1 MTISLVPG
9 SVALEGGVSLLE
21 LARATSG
28 RPCGEDVRCSGVS
41 TDTRSIAPGELFVAL
56 RGPRL
61 DGHEFIAQAK
71 ERGAA
76 AVLVSRDID
85 GGYGLPAVYVEDTLA
100 ALGRLASWWRQRYA
114 VPVVAVTGSNG
125 KTTVKEMIARILSAL
140 GPGVVTRGNLNNEI
154 GVPLT
159 LLGLNSGHRY
169 AVIEMGAR
177 GPGDIAWLSGV
188 AQPNVAVVTN
198 AAPAHL
204 AGFGDITGVARAKGE
219 IFSGLPDTGVAVVN
233 EDDPRVGLWRVM
245 ADGRRVVSFG
255 IRHPADV
262 SARALESNDA
272 PGCSFDLCMPHG
284 RARVA
289 LRVPGRHNVMNAL
302 AAAAA
307 AFGMGATIEQIVA
320 GLESMTG
327 VPRRLQ
333 MRPGLYGSLIIDDTY
348 NANPG
353 SVKAALEVL
362 ALCGRDGE
370 KLLVLGDM
378 GELGNAAQALH
389 EQIGRQARV
398 AGVSSIHALGELAC
412 VAAGTFGPGS
422 HHYPEREA
430 LIRGVREALR
440 ERAGAGSQ
448 VTVLVKGSRFMRME
462 LVADALSADGPGQGA
477 GGVGGV
483 VGSAVSG
490 WLHGRE
496 D

>member
-1 MTISLVPG
+1 MTISVVPG

-21 LARATSG
+21 LAQATGG
-28 RPCGEDVRCSGVS
+28 RPCGDDVRCTGVS
-41 TDTRSIAPGELFVAL
+41 TDTRSIAPGELFIAL
-56 RGPRL
+56 CGPRF
-61 DGHEFIAQAK
+61 DGNDFIAEAK
-71 ERGAA
+71 RRGAA
-76 AVLVSRDID
+76 AVLVSKESD
-85 GGYGLPAVYVEDTLA
+85 GGHGLPAVFVDDTLV
-100 ALGRLASWWRQRYA
+100 ALGRLASWWRKRFA
-114 VPVVAVTGSNG
+114 IPVVAVTGSNG

-159 LLGLNSGHRY
+159 LLGLRSEHRY

-177 GPGDIAWLSGV
+177 GPGDIAWLSGL

-204 AGFGDITGVARAKGE
+204 AGFGDIAGVARAKGE
-219 IFSGLPDTGVAVVN
+219 IFSGLPEDGVAVIN
-233 EDDPRVGLWRVM
+233 EDDARVGLWRVM
-245 ADGRRVVSFG
+245 ADGRRIVSFG
-255 IRHPADV
+255 IRQPADV
-262 SARALESNDA
+262 SARALEANDA

-307 AFGMGATIEQIVA
+307 AHGVGATIEQIAA
-320 GLESMTG
+320 GLEAMNG

-333 MRPGLYGSLIIDDTY
+333 LRPGIHGSRIIDDTY

-362 ALCGRDGE
+362 AACGREGE
-370 KLLVLGDM
+370 KILVLGDM

-398 AGVSSIHALGELAC
+398 VGVSSIHALGELAF

-422 HHYPEREA
+422 HHYPDREA
-430 LIRGVREALR
+430 LIKGVRDALR
-440 ERAGAGSQ
+440 ERAGAGS

-462 LVADALSADGPGQGA
+462 LVADALAADGTGQGA
-477 GGVGGV
+477 GGMGGI

>member
-1 MTISLVPG
+1 MTISVAPG
-9 SVALEGGVSLLE
+9 SVILEGGLSLLE
-21 LARATSG
+21 RAQAAGG
-28 RPCGEDVRCSGVS
+28 RPCGEDVRCSGIS

-56 RGPRL
+56 HGPNF
-61 DGHEFIAQAK
+61 DGHDFVAEARR
-71 ERGAA
+71 RGAA
-76 AVLVSRDID
+76 AILVSRESD
-85 GGYGLPAVYVEDTLA
+85 GGYGLPAVFVDDTQV
-100 ALGRLASWWRQRYA
+100 ALGRLASWWRKRHEI
-114 VPVVAVTGSNG
+114 PLVAVTGSNG
-125 KTTVKEMIARILSAL
+125 KTTVKEMLARILTVL
-140 GPGVVTRGNLNNEI
+140 GPGVVTRGNLNNEV

-159 LLGLNSGHRY
+159 LLGLSSQHRY

-177 GPGDIAWLSGV
+177 GPGDIAWLSGL
-188 AQPNVAVVTN
+188 ARPDVAVITN

-219 IFSGLPDTGVAVVN
+219 IFSGLPADGVAVVN

-245 ADGRRVVSFG
+245 ADGHRIVSFG
-255 IRHPADV
+255 IRQAADV
-262 SARALESNDA
+262 TARALEPNDA

-307 AFGMGATIEQIVA
+307 AFGMGIGIEQIVA
-320 GLESMTG
+320 GLEAMSG

-333 MRPGLYGSLIIDDTY
+333 LRPGIYGSRILDDTY

-362 ALCGRDGE
+362 ATCGGDGDRI
-370 KLLVLGDM
+370 LVLGDM

-398 AGVSSIHALGELAC
+398 VGVSSIHALGRLAC
-412 VAAGTFGPGS
+412 IAAGIFGPGS
-422 HHYPEREA
+422 RHYPEREA
-430 LIRGVREALR
+430 LIQGVREALR
-440 ERAGAGSQ
+440 EREGAGS

-462 LVADALSADGPGQGA
+462 LVADALAVDGAG
-477 GGVGGV
+477 GGVGGIA
-483 VGSAVSG
+483 GPAVSG
-490 WLHGRE
+490 RLHGRE